1 MGLLLTNYVIPGA
14 EAAGMDTIAEVEGA
28 KKAAFSSGDE
38 LDVIRF
44 ARREAQLGGVSA
56 SLKGCQCHI
65 SRHCSLG
72 RCYSF
77 PKRNADTPRR
87 LLEGHSAES

>member
-44 ARREAQLGGVSA
+44 ARREAQFG
-56 SLKGCQCHI
+56 
-65 SRHCSLG
+65 
-72 RCYSF
+72 
-77 PKRNADTPRR
+77 
-87 LLEGHSAES
+87 